1 MADTIYID
9 CIKCGNKMD
18 SIPQLDKQVCDDCK
32 EEKKNIEPTKKQWT
46 KWANYTSNKDRWIRD
61 NN

>member
-1 MADTIYID
+1 MQ
-9 CIKCGNKMD
+9 KNNMK
-18 SIPQLDKQVCDDCK
+18 K
-32 EEKKNIEPTKKQWT
+32 EDKKNIEPTKKQWT

>member
-1 MADTIYID
+1 M
-9 CIKCGNKMD
+9 KKE
-18 SIPQLDKQVCDDCK
+18 
-32 EEKKNIEPTKKQWT
+32 EEKKNIEPTKEQWT